1 MKGVSQYFS
10 VVEMVRHPSGMMS
23 ITAFNGIPSPQITK
37 LKILNIIYSFI
48 FINDT
53 TKI

>member
-10 VVEMVRHPSGMMS
+10 VLEIVQHPSGMMS
-23 ITAFNGIPSPQITK
+23 LTAFNGIPSPQITK

-48 FINDT
+48 FNDK